1 MILKPKLFLKIGIMF
16 IITMTL
22 GIFTANKYSLFSSEV
37 IIPNFQFS
45 SGDIISL
52 AILILFFVFAFKYK
66 KVAHFFF
73 KAFLLIIVFGGAQF
87 IAGAFN
93 FTHQANYSWD
103 LIFAVVVLICF
114 LLIRNVFM
122 HNIGVILGIAGIGAL
137 AGLSISPN
145 MAVFFL
151 VILSFYDILA
161 VYKTKHMVQMAK
173 TMLESGA
180 AFGFLI
186 PSTLKGFFSNKK
198 EAHAQTGDQFMI
210 LGSGDT
216 AVPLILASSLA
227 KTSLVQAVVVA
238 AFAIVGLF
246 ITHLLFINQTKRA
259 PMAALPPIATM
270 AIIGYLVA
278 IFF

>member
-1 MILKPKLFLKIGIMF
+1 MILKPQLFLKTGIMF
-16 IITMTL
+16 AITMAL
-22 GIFTANKYSLFSSEV
+22 GIFTAYKYSLFSSAV

-52 AILILFFVFAFKYK
+52 AILVLFFVFAFKYK
-66 KVAHFFF
+66 RAGHFFF
-73 KAFLLIIVFGGAQF
+73 RIFLLIIVFGGAQF

-93 FTHQANYSWD
+93 FTHQANYPWD
-103 LIFAVVVLICF
+103 LIFAVVVLVCF

-151 VILSFYDILA
+151 VALSFYDILA

-186 PSTLKGFFSNKK
+186 PSKFEGFFSNKK
-198 EAHAQTGDQFMI
+198 EAHAQAGDRFMI

-227 KTSLVQAVVVA
+227 KTSLAQAFIVG
-238 AFAIVGLF
+238 AFAIIGLF
-246 ITHLLFINQTKRA
+246 ITHLIFINQEKRA